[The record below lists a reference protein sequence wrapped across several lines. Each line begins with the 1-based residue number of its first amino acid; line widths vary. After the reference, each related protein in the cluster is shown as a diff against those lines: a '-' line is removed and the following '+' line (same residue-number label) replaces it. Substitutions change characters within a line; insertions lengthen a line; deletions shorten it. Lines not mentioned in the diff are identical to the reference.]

1 MKTASGLIYV
11 LSVGATLGVLT
22 ACGAS
27 QQPLGQTGGMPPSV
41 PGHAAH
47 GGSGASPEAKSD
59 DLLYAIGSQ
68 NVVYAF
74 TYPGGK
80 PVETL
85 TGLDS
90 PSGLCSDKNGNVWIV
105 NSGSREIVEY
115 AHGGKTPI
123 KTLSDPNFSPGW
135 CSVDPT
141 TGNLAAVGSDE
152 SSAAIAVYVGAQ
164 RSPLVYSVP
173 FETASYCGYDNK
185 GNLFVDGY
193 SHNSVTTGFG
203 ELRKG
208 ATKFKRLEM
217 RDHFATPGGVQW
229 DGKYITLGGS
239 YADAPDIYRF
249 DIRGDRAVQISSH
262 RLNDLHFLNA
272 FWIQGSRVVA
282 TDLFGQ
288 GPYKTLYFYAYPAGD
303 NPVKTVEDYAAGY
316 PSSLTVS
323 VAPKQSRRLSEPDS
337 SRSFLPPVKDE
348 ERLSAPNHSTH

>member
-1 MKTASGLIYV
+1 VTTASGFIYA
-11 LSVGATLGVLT
+11 LGAGATLGMLT
-22 ACGAS
+22 ACSAS
-27 QQPLGQTGGMPPSV
+27 QRPLGQTGAVPPSV
-41 PGHAAH
+41 TVAGHTAQ
-47 GGSGASPEAKSD
+47 GGSWISPEAKSG

-80 PVETL
+80 AVGTL
-85 TGLDS
+85 TGLDN
-90 PSGLCSDKNGNVWIV
+90 PTGLCSDEDGNVWIV
-105 NSGSREIVEY
+105 INGSGEIAEY
-115 AHGGKTPI
+115 AHGGKSRI
-123 KTLSDPNFSPGW
+123 KTLSDPNFTPGW

-141 TGNLAAVGSDE
+141 TGNLAAVGSDQG
-152 SSAAIAVYVGAQ
+152 SPAIAVYVGAEG
-164 RSPLVYSVP
+164 SPMIYSVP

-193 SHNSVTTGFG
+193 FQNSVSTAFG

-208 ATKFKRLEM
+208 ATKFKKLAM
-217 RDHFATPGGVQW
+217 RDQFATPGGVQW

-249 DIRGDRAVQISSH
+249 DIRGDRAVQLSSH
-262 RLNDLHFLNA
+262 RLNGLHFLNA

-288 GPYKTLYFYAYPAGD
+288 DPYKTLYFYAYPAAG
-303 NPVKTVEDYAAGY
+303 NPIKTAEDYAAGY

-323 VAPKQSRRLSEPDS
+323 VASK
-337 SRSFLPPVKDE
+337 
-348 ERLSAPNHSTH
+348 